1 MAEQF
6 PNQLISS
13 NTSVLTANFRR
24 ILFAAFLLCFSM
36 LGCQKTPD
44 KTKDKELVFVVN
56 LVDDEKKVKE
66 YLDYH
71 KKIWPE
77 VEAGFKKAGYKKI
90 TLYRFNKTIVMM
102 ITVPENADLNHMGQ
116 VAESYSEK
124 CKAWNQ
130 LMSKYQVGVAGVA
143 PGQKWAQTEEI
154 YSFINP

>member
-1 MAEQF
+1 MAKLF
-6 PNQLISS
+6 PNTLIS
-13 NTSVLTANFRR
+13 NHAGFLKANFHC
-24 ILFAAFLLCFSM
+24 ILLAGLLLCFSM
-36 LGCQKTPD
+36 QGCQKAAD
-44 KTKDKELVFVVN
+44 KSKDKELVFVVN
-56 LVDDEKKVKE
+56 LVDDEKKVQE

-90 TLYRFNKTIVMM
+90 KLYRFNKSIVMM
-102 ITVPENADLNHMGQ
+102 ITVPENADLNRMGQ

-124 CKAWNQ
+124 CKAWNE

-143 PGQKWAQTEEI
+143 KGQKWAQTEEI

>member
-1 MAEQF
+1 MVKQF
-6 PNQLISS
+6 QQGFKRNKFKLI
-13 NTSVLTANFRR
+13 L
-24 ILFAAFLLCFSM
+24 LGLWLCFSICS
-36 LGCQKTPD
+36 CQKQAD

-56 LVDDEKKVKE
+56 LVNDEKKVQE
-66 YLDYH
+66 YLNYH

-90 TLYRFNKTIVMM
+90 TLYRFNKSIVM
-102 ITVPENADLNHMGQ
+102 IVTVPENADLNRMGQ

-124 CKAWNQ
+124 CKDWNQ
-130 LMSKYQVGVAGVA
+130 LMSQYQVGVAGVA

>member
-6 PNQLISS
+6 S
-13 NTSVLTANFRR
+13 NAQKRNKFKLMW
-24 ILFAAFLLCFSM
+24 IGLLLCFSM
-36 LGCQKTPD
+36 LACQKVAETG
-44 KTKDKELVFVVN
+44 KDKDLVFVVN
-56 LVDDEKKVKE
+56 LVDNEKKVQE
-66 YLDYH
+66 YLNYH

-90 TLYRFNKTIVMM
+90 KLYRFNKSIVM
-102 ITVPENADLNHMGQ
+102 IVTVPEDADLKLMGQ

-130 LMSKYQVGVAGVA
+130 LMSQYQVGVAGVT

-154 YSFINP
+154 YSFVNP